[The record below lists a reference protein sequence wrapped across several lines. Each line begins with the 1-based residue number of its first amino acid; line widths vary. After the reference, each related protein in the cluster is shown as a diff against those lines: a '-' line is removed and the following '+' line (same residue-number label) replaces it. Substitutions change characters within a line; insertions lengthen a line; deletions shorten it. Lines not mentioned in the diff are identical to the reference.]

1 MLSTMGEMGIFN
13 KENLIKMTME
23 CITQMAFEY
32 REVGKGEKVVFILTD
47 LLKRKIPESKVCNL
61 MALPN

>member
-1 MLSTMGEMGIFN
+1 MGEMGIFN

-23 CITQMAFEY
+23 CITQTAFEY
-32 REVGKGEKVVFILTD
+32 REVGKGEKVLFILND

>member
-23 CITQMAFEY
+23 CITQTAFEY
-32 REVGKGEKVVFILTD
+32 REVGKGEKVVFILND

>member
-1 MLSTMGEMGIFN
+1 MGEMGIFN

-23 CITQMAFEY
+23 CITQTAFEY
-32 REVGKGEKVVFILTD
+32 REVEKGEKVVFILND